1 MFVERDR
8 YILNGKDT
16 AMMMAAAALPFFF
29 TAREKELYI
38 YLIIYLL
45 RYIITCAHSGL
56 TVGGSHIIYLMYHV
70 I

>member
-45 RYIITCAHSGL
+45 YYYMYTFR
-56 TVGGSHIIYLMYHV
+56 VEGSHIIYLMYHV